1 MSDSHVATTE
11 AVRRAPL
18 WRSRWALLVALPV
31 LVAGLAGAATWGIT
45 RYLKPPQL
53 QGAVVTPPVPAY
65 DFHLSD
71 QQGRLVSLSDFR
83 GKAVAL
89 TFLYTHCPDACPLI
103 ANKMHV
109 TYQRL
114 GGVANRIAFV
124 AISVDPQGDT
134 PASVREFLANHQVDK
149 ELIYLTGSFAQ
160 LKTVWAQYFIG
171 SDARDVT
178 AASGARSARTPQLVG
193 HNAIVYTI
201 DPEGEIRA
209 FLPPD
214 FDPKDLETNL
224 RLLASGAVR

>member
-1 MSDSHVATTE
+1 MSDAHVATT
-11 AVRRAPL
+11 AVHEAPL
-18 WRSRWALLVALPV
+18 GRRRLLLLVTLPV
-31 LVAGLAGAATWGIT
+31 LIAAMAGAATWGFT

-53 QGAVVTPPVPAY
+53 QGVVVTPPVPAY
-65 DFHLSD
+65 DFHLPD
-71 QQGRLVSLSDFR
+71 QNGRLVSLSDFR

-103 ANKMHV
+103 ASKMHV

-114 GGVANRIAFV
+114 GGVANRVALV
-124 AISVDPQGDT
+124 AISVDPEGDT
-134 PASVREFLANHQVDK
+134 RASVRDFLANHQVDK
-149 ELIYLTGSFAQ
+149 ELVYLTGSFAQ

-178 AASGARSARTPQLVG
+178 GASGAGSRGTPRLVG

-201 DPEGEIRA
+201 DPRGEIRA
-209 FLPPD
+209 FLAPD

-224 RLLASGAVR
+224 RLLASRRVQ

>member
-1 MSDSHVATTE
+1 MSDAQVATTE
-11 AVRRAPL
+11 AVHETPLRRRRRMLLVTLP
-18 WRSRWALLVALPV
+18 LLVA
-31 LVAGLAGAATWGIT
+31 ALAGAATWGLT

-53 QGAVVTPPVPAY
+53 QGGVVTPPVPAY
-65 DFHLSD
+65 DFHLPD
-71 QQGRLVSLSDFR
+71 QNGRLVSLSDFR

-109 TYQRL
+109 AYQRL
-114 GGVANRIAFV
+114 GGVANRVAFV
-124 AISVDPQGDT
+124 AISVDPRGDT
-134 PASVREFLANHQVDK
+134 PASVREFLAGHQVDK

-178 AASGARSARTPQLVG
+178 VASGAAPAGTPQQVG

-201 DPEGEIRA
+201 DPQGEIRA
-209 FLPPD
+209 FLAAD

-224 RLLASGAVR
+224 RLLAPRPVR